1 MMMSFSLELVTP
13 PACYVVDYNHLSMP
27 STGSLEQVTPSLTH
41 SNMLSPYS
49 LKLVT
54 SPLG

>member
-1 MMMSFSLELVTP
+1 MLMSFSLELVTL
-13 PACYVVDYNHLSMP
+13 PACYVVNYNHLSTP
-27 STGSLEQVTPSLTH
+27 LTGSLKQVTLSLTH